1 MSEAFW
7 WYVLAGFLLGFSV
20 STLWEWLYFR
30 RRRMTIRDRRL
41 AELEATV
48 RTYTAAANAPDGDAA
63 ADDWTEPT
71 FQNPGVYLETEEASA
86 PTARP
91 ETLPPTP
98 NPAPAA
104 AVIGATAAFGNGVHA
119 PTAQPTG
126 AAANNYTTYSSPA
139 PAGFQSLAVQ
149 QSPPPLS
156 AAMRENAPPAE
167 DDNRFASVLTALGAA
182 AVVQHVTDDATPV
195 EPAEAPAPAV
205 DNQTAAPVPVYVNG
219 TTSAPT
225 QETASSPAPDHDNRA
240 ITSAEI
246 GVLVSSINELIDTVN
261 QEPKEGIVASN
272 PSQAESLASAAD
284 DDPYVTRI
292 NGRAEYVLVRMVQ
305 SLMQFMR
312 ELRGILTGAQNGSP
326 ALRPAPVNTLGDELT
341 QIAGL
346 NAEQADRLRTAG
358 VTTYAR
364 LAELSPDE
372 LRLITLTPDGAAA
385 DPEQWQTQAQHLLR
399 LQLEGGRV

>member
-30 RRRMTIRDRRL
+30 RRRMAIQDRRI

-48 RTYTAAANAPDGDAA
+48 RTYTAAANAPSDDGA
-63 ADDWTEPT
+63 ADDWAEPA
-71 FQNPGVYLETEEASA
+71 FQSPGVYLETEEAPTSA
-86 PTARP
+86 AQP
-91 ETLPPTP
+91 ETLPAAQKM
-98 NPAPAA
+98 APAA
-104 AVIGATAAFGNGVHA
+104 TVVVASTLSNGAQTPA
-119 PTAQPTG
+119 PQP
-126 AAANNYTTYSSPA
+126 ARVASNNYVAYSSPA

-149 QSPPPLS
+149 QSSPPVS
-156 AAMRENAPPAE
+156 ASIEDAPPV
-167 DDNRFASVLTALGAA
+167 DNDSRFASVLTALGAA
-182 AVVQHVTDDATPV
+182 AVVQHVTDDSTSEPV
-195 EPAEAPAPAV
+195 EAPAPAV
-205 DNQTAAPVPVYVNG
+205 DAPTITPAPVYVNG
-219 TTSAPT
+219 VTSALA
-225 QETASSPAPDHDNRA
+225 QETASGAALDHDNRT

-246 GVLVSSINELIDTVN
+246 GVLVSSINDLIDTVN
-261 QEPKEGIVASN
+261 QEPKAEHLASS
-272 PSQAESLASAAD
+272 PSQAAPLASAGD

-305 SLMQFMR
+305 SVMQFMR

-326 ALRPAPVNTLGDELT
+326 ALRPAPVNTVGDDLT

-364 LAELSPDE
+364 LTELSPDE
-372 LRLITLTPDGAAA
+372 LRLITLTPDGVAA
-385 DPEQWQTQAQHLLR
+385 DPGKWQAQAQHLLQ
-399 LQLEGGRV
+399 LQPEGGRA

>member
-30 RRRMTIRDRRL
+30 RRRMAIRDRRL

-48 RTYTAAANAPDGDAA
+48 RTYTAASNAPGDDAA
-63 ADDWTEPT
+63 ADDWAEPT
-71 FQNPGVYLETEEASA
+71 FQNPGVYLETEDA
-86 PTARP
+86 PVATARP
-91 ETLPPTP
+91 ETLPPVQKP
-98 NPAPAA
+98 SPASTFVAA
-104 AVIGATAAFGNGVHA
+104 STLSNGAQA
-119 PTAQPTG
+119 PTAQPTS
-126 AAANNYTTYSSPA
+126 AASNNYTTYSSPV
-139 PAGFQSLAVQ
+139 PTGFQSLAMQ
-149 QSPPPLS
+149 QPSPTLS
-156 AAMRENAPPAE
+156 AAVREDAPPAE
-167 DDNRFASVLTALGAA
+167 DDSRLAGVLTALGAA
-182 AVVQHVTDDATPV
+182 ALVQHVTDDSTPV
-195 EPAEAPAPAV
+195 EPAEEPGPAV
-205 DNQTAAPVPVYVNG
+205 DNRTAAPAPVYVNG
-219 TTSAPT
+219 TTSALA
-225 QETASSPAPDHDNRA
+225 QETAGSPVPAHDNRA

-261 QEPKEGIVASN
+261 QESKAEHPASS
-272 PSQAESLASAAD
+272 PSQAATLASAVD

-292 NGRAEYVLVRMVQ
+292 NGRAEYVVVRMVQ

-326 ALRPAPVNTLGDELT
+326 ALRPAPVNYVGDDLT
-341 QIAGL
+341 QITGL

-372 LRLITLTPDGAAA
+372 LRLITLTPDGVAA
-385 DPEQWQTQAQHLLR
+385 DPGQWQAQAQHLLR
-399 LQLEGGRV
+399 MLPEGGRA